1 MPASSI
7 RRSRPRARHRGCL
20 PGLLLCLGAAAATP
34 ARAEPRTFVIDP
46 DHFGI
51 SFRVRHIGYA
61 DTLGLFLK
69 GSGQF
74 VYDEETRTLHS
85 ARVVVDTRSV
95 FTNHAR
101 RDDHVRNGDF
111 LDVESYPEAVFES
124 TALELGADGKGTL
137 RGALTLL
144 GKRRP
149 IELPVSLNKAAV
161 YPFPP
166 LVARY
171 TLGISTSITLRRSEW
186 GMNYAVA
193 NGLVGDEVHMNFE
206 IEANRE

>member
-1 MPASSI
+1 MRPSSSLAS
-7 RRSRPRARHRGCL
+7 RSRAFGGGVVLALLVCL
-20 PGLLLCLGAAAATP
+20 APAAP
-34 ARAEPRTFVIDP
+34 VRAEPREFVIDP

-69 GSGQF
+69 ASGRF

-95 FTNHAR
+95 FTNHQR
-101 RDDHVRNGDF
+101 RDDHVRNSDF
-111 LDVESYPEAVFES
+111 LDAESFPEAVFES

-137 RGALTLL
+137 RGTLTLL
-144 GKRRP
+144 GKSRP
-149 IELPVSLNKAAV
+149 VELAVSLNKAAV

-171 TLGISTSITLRRSEW
+171 TLGISASTTLRRSEW
-186 GMNYAVA
+186 GMEYAVA
-193 NGLVGDEVHMNFE
+193 NGLVGDEVHMAFE